1 MRGALRNVGRLGE
14 PREVSMV
21 HPVKGGKE
29 RAVLITPLPKC
40 FPGVRDRGKL
50 DMYYSS

>member
-14 PREVSMV
+14 PRELSMV
-21 HPVKGGKE
+21 HPSKGGKE
-29 RAVLITPLPKC
+29 RAVLIAPLPKC

-50 DMYYSS
+50 DVYYSN

>member
-1 MRGALRNVGRLGE
+1 MRGALRNVGGLGE
-14 PREVSMV
+14 PHEVSMV

-29 RAVLITPLPKC
+29 RAVLITPPPKC

-50 DMYYSS
+50 DVYYSS